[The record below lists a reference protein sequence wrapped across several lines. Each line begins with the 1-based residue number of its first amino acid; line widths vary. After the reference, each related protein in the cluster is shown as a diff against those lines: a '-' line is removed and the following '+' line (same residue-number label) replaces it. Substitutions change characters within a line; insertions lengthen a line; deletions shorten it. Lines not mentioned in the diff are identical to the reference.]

1 MKQKK
6 TETLLYSAVGVAVMF
21 LIIVAVNVIT
31 SVFKTRID
39 LTEGKLYTL
48 APGTKA
54 ILKKLDSPVE
64 IRFYYSKS
72 ETRKPSNLENYA
84 RAVEDLLGEL
94 GQASGGKI
102 EIKKLDPKPDS
113 EAEDLANL
121 DGVEGQL
128 LPGQLLPTGDKF
140 YLGLCVSLDPLKAA
154 IPFLA
159 PEREKSLEY
168 DVARAISQ
176 VLSTNKPVLGVM
188 TALPVFGQ
196 PNNPMMAR
204 MGQQGQDPW
213 AFITELKRDFE
224 VKQLNFDVEKIDDE
238 IKVLLVI
245 HPKDLK
251 DSAQYALDQ
260 FVMRGGRLVACLD
273 AMCLADANRQNPM
286 MPMPGGPS
294 NLDKLLKAWGVNF
307 ETTKVIAD
315 MNLARKLRTRQNA
328 PPELMPNL
336 LFLTDKSINKQDVV
350 ASQLDELLF
359 AFPGHFTGTPASGL
373 KQTILLTSST
383 NAQPVEGFMAQ
394 MSPGKI
400 VEDFKGEG
408 KKFTLA
414 MRLEGK
420 FKTAF
425 PEGKPD
431 AKADDADKK
440 KEDKKAED
448 KAKDTLKECKENN
461 AVVLIGDTD
470 WLSDQFSVQIQNFF
484 GQKIIQPFNGNLSLI
499 QNLVEQMGGDQ
510 NLIGVRSRA
519 TQSRPFT
526 VVKEMQA
533 QAQARYQ
540 EKIASL
546 QKQVDETNHKLSE
559 LQGKKEAGQRFVL
572 SKEQQEEIERFKAQR
587 AKANKDLKRVRRDL
601 DQDIDA
607 LENRLKWLNIAGMPV
622 VVAVAG
628 IALGFSRKQKTKAQ

>member
-6 TETLLYSAVGVAVMF
+6 VETLLYSAVGVAVMCA
-21 LIIVAVNVIT
+21 IVVAVNILT
-31 SVFKTRID
+31 GVFKVRMD
-39 LTEGKLYTL
+39 LTEERLYTL

-64 IRFYYSKS
+64 IRFYYSKGKS
-72 ETRKPSNLENYA
+72 RKPSEFENYA

-94 GQASGGKI
+94 RQASGGKI
-102 EIKKLDPKPDS
+102 EIKKFDPEPDS

-128 LPGQLLPTGDKF
+128 LQTGEKF
-140 YLGLCVSLDPLKAA
+140 YLGLCVSLDPLKEA
-154 IPFLA
+154 IPFLS
-159 PEREKSLEY
+159 PQREKSLEY

-176 VLSTNKPVLGVM
+176 VLSTNKPVVGVM

-196 PNNPMMAR
+196 QMNPMMAR

-213 AFITELKRDFE
+213 AFMIELKRDFD
-224 VKQLNFDVEKIDDE
+224 VKQINFDVDKIDDD

-245 HPKDLK
+245 HPKEIK
-251 DSAQYALDQ
+251 DSTQYALDQ
-260 FVMRGGRLVACLD
+260 FVMRGGRLIACLD
-273 AMCLADANRQNPM
+273 AMCLADVNRQNPM

-307 ETTKVIAD
+307 ETSKVIAD

-328 PPELMPNL
+328 PPETMPNL
-336 LFLTDKSINKQDVV
+336 LFLTDKSINKQEVV

-359 AFPGHFTGTPASGL
+359 AFPGHFTGTPVSGL

-394 MSPGKI
+394 MSPAKI
-400 VEDFKGEG
+400 IEEFKGEG

-425 PEGKPD
+425 PEGKPEAKPND
-431 AKADDADKK
+431 AEKK
-440 KEDKKAED
+440 DETKPED
-448 KAKDTLKECKENN
+448 KAKNTLKECKDDN

-470 WLSDQFSVQIQNFF
+470 WLSDQFSVQEDPVGRMF
-484 GQKIIQPFNGNLSLI
+484 GQRIFRAFNGNLSLV

-540 EKIASL
+540 EKIVSL
-546 QKQVDETNHKLSE
+546 QKQVDETNQKLNE
-559 LQGKKEAGQRFVL
+559 LQGKKEAGQRYVL
-572 SKEQQEEIERFKAQR
+572 SKEQQDEIERFKTKKAQ
-587 AKANKDLKRVRRDL
+587 ASKDLKRVRRDL
-601 DQDIDA
+601 DREINS
-607 LENRLKWLNIAGMPV
+607 LENTLKWINIAGMPV
-622 VVAVAG
+622 LVAVAG
-628 IALGFSRKQKTKAQ
+628 IALGISRKQKTKAQ

>member
-6 TETLLYSAVGVAVMF
+6 VETMLYSAVGVAVMC
-21 LIIVAVNVIT
+21 LIVVAVNLIA
-31 SVFKTRID
+31 SAFKTRID
-39 LTEGKLYTL
+39 LTEEKLYTL

-64 IRFYYSKS
+64 IRFYYSKG
-72 ETRKPSNLENYA
+72 ETRKPSDLENYA

-94 GQASGGKI
+94 SQASGGKI
-102 EIKKLDPKPDS
+102 QIKPYDPQPDS

-128 LPGQLLPTGDKF
+128 LQTGEKF

-154 IPFLA
+154 IPFLS
-159 PEREKSLEY
+159 PQREKSLEY

-196 PNNPMMAR
+196 PSNPMMAR
-204 MGQQGQDPW
+204 MGQQGQEPW

-224 VKQLNFDVEKIDDE
+224 VKQLNFEVDKIDDE

-251 DSAQYALDQ
+251 DTAQYALDQ
-260 FVMRGGRLVACLD
+260 FVMRGGRLIACLD

-294 NLDKLLKAWGVNF
+294 NLDKLLKTWGVNF

-328 PPELMPNL
+328 PPEWMPNL
-336 LFLTDKSINKQDVV
+336 LFLTDKSINKQEVV
-350 ASQLDELLF
+350 ASQLDELLL

-373 KQTILLTSST
+373 TQTLLLTSST

-425 PEGKPD
+425 PEGKPE

-440 KEDKKAED
+440 EKEDKKSED

-470 WLSDQFSVQIQNFF
+470 WLSDQFSVQIGNFF

-546 QKQVDETNHKLSE
+546 QKQVDETNQKLGE

-572 SKEQQEEIERFKAQR
+572 SKEQQEEIERFKTKR
-587 AKANKDLKRVRRDL
+587 AKANQDLKRERRNL
-601 DQDIDA
+601 RQDIDA

-622 VVAVAG
+622 VVALAG
-628 IALGFSRKQKTKAQ
+628 IALGISRKQKTKAQ

>member
-6 TETLLYSAVGVAVMF
+6 IETLLYSAVGLAVMF
-21 LIIVAVNVIT
+21 LIVVAVNLIANA
-31 SVFKTRID
+31 FKTRVD
-39 LTEGKLYTL
+39 LTEQKLYTL
-48 APGTKA
+48 SPGTKA

-64 IRFYYSKS
+64 IRFYYSQGIS
-72 ETRKPSNLENYA
+72 RKPSDLENYA
-84 RAVEDLLGEL
+84 RSVEDLLGEL
-94 GQASGGKI
+94 SQASRGKI
-102 EIKKLDPKPDS
+102 EIKKFDPRPDS
-113 EAEDLANL
+113 EEEDLANL

-128 LPGQLLPTGDKF
+128 LQTGEKF
-140 YLGLCVSLDPLKAA
+140 YLGLCVSLDPRKEAL
-154 IPFLA
+154 PFLS
-159 PEREKSLEY
+159 PLQEKLLEY
-168 DVARAISQ
+168 DLARTISQ
-176 VLSTNKPVLGVM
+176 VLSTNKPVIGVM

-196 PNNPMMAR
+196 PMNPMMAR

-213 AFITELKRDFE
+213 AFMTELKRDFE

-260 FVMRGGRLVACLD
+260 FVMRGGKLIACLD

-294 NLDKLLKAWGVNF
+294 NLDKLLKTWGVTF

-336 LFLTDKSINKQDVV
+336 LFLTDKSINKQEVI

-359 AFPGHFTGTPASGL
+359 AFPGHFTGTPVAGL

-394 MSPGKI
+394 MSPAKI
-400 VEDFKGEG
+400 IEDFKGEG

-425 PEGKPD
+425 PEGKPE

-440 KEDKKAED
+440 EDKKSED
-448 KAKDTLKECKENN
+448 KAKDTLKECKEDN

-470 WLSDQFSVQIQNFF
+470 WLADQFSVQIQNFF
-484 GQKIIQPFNGNLSLI
+484 GQKIIQSFNGNLSLV
-499 QNLVEQMGGDQ
+499 QNLVEQMAGDQ
-510 NLIGVRSRA
+510 NLIAVRSRA

-526 VVKEMQA
+526 VVKEKQA

-546 QKQVDETNHKLSE
+546 QKQVDETNQKLGE

-572 SKEQQEEIERFKAQR
+572 SKEQQEEIERFKVKK
-587 AKANKDLKRVRRDL
+587 AKANQDLKRVRRDL
-601 DQDIDA
+601 DQDINA

-622 VVAVAG
+622 VVAIAG
-628 IALGFSRKQKTKAQ
+628 IALGVSRKQKTKAQ

>member
-1 MKQKK
+1 MKHKK
-6 TETLLYSAVGVAVMF
+6 TETLLYSAVGVVVMF

-31 SVFKTRID
+31 NVFKTRID
-39 LTEGKLYTL
+39 LTEEKLYTL

-64 IRFYYSKS
+64 IRFYYSKG
-72 ETRKPSNLENYA
+72 ETHKPSEFENYA

-94 GQASGGKI
+94 RQASGGKI
-102 EIKKLDPKPDS
+102 EIKKFDPQPDS

-128 LPGQLLPTGDKF
+128 LQTGEKF
-140 YLGLCVSLDPLKAA
+140 YLGLCVSLDPLKSA

-159 PEREKSLEY
+159 PQQEKSLEY
-168 DVARAISQ
+168 DVVRAISQ
-176 VLSTNKPVLGVM
+176 VLSTNKPVIGVM

-196 PNNPMMAR
+196 PMNPMMAR

-213 AFITELKRDFE
+213 AFISELKRTFE
-224 VKQLNFDVEKIDDE
+224 VKQLNFDVDKIDDD

-260 FVMRGGRLVACLD
+260 FIMRGGRLIACLD
-273 AMCLADANRQNPM
+273 SMCLQDANRQNPM

-294 NLDKLLKAWGVNF
+294 NLDKLLKAWGVTF

-315 MNLARKLRTRQNA
+315 MNLARKVPTRRNA
-328 PPELMPNL
+328 PPELMPTL
-336 LFLTDKSINKQDVV
+336 LFLTDKSINKQDVI

-359 AFPGHFTGTPASGL
+359 VFAGSFSGTPVSGL
-373 KQTILLTSST
+373 KQTILLTTST

-394 MSPGKI
+394 MSPAKI

-408 KKFTLA
+408 KKYTLA

-425 PEGKPD
+425 PDGKPD

-440 KEDKKAED
+440 EEKKEEKKSED

-461 AVVLIGDTD
+461 AVVLVGDTD
-470 WLSDQFSVQIQNFF
+470 WLADQFSVQIQNFF
-484 GQKIIQPFNGNLSLI
+484 GQKIIQHFNGNLSLVE
-499 QNLVEQMGGDQ
+499 NLVDQMGGDQ

-526 VVKEMQA
+526 VVKEMRA

-546 QKQVDETNHKLSE
+546 QKQVDETNQKLSE
-559 LQGKKEAGQRFVL
+559 LQGKKEAGQRYVL
-572 SKEQQEEIERFKAQR
+572 SKEQQEEIERFKAKK
-587 AKANKDLKRVRRDL
+587 AKTNQDLKRERRNL
-601 DQDIDA
+601 SQDIDA
-607 LENRLKWLNIAGMPV
+607 LENRLKWLNIAGMPI

-628 IALGFSRKQKTKAQ
+628 IALGISRKQKTKAQ

>member
-6 TETLLYSAVGVAVMF
+6 VETMLYSAVGVAVMC
-21 LIIVAVNVIT
+21 LIVVAVNLIANA
-31 SVFKTRID
+31 FKTRID
-39 LTEGKLYTL
+39 LTEEKLYTL

-64 IRFYYSKS
+64 IRFYYSKG
-72 ETRKPSNLENYA
+72 ETRKPSDLENYA

-94 GQASGGKI
+94 SQASGGKI
-102 EIKKLDPKPDS
+102 QIKPYDPQPDS

-128 LPGQLLPTGDKF
+128 LQTGEKF

-154 IPFLA
+154 IPFLS
-159 PEREKSLEY
+159 PQREKSLEY
-168 DVARAISQ
+168 DVVRHISQ
-176 VLSTNKPVLGVM
+176 VLSTNKPVIGVM

-196 PNNPMMAR
+196 PMNPMMAR

-224 VKQLNFDVEKIDDE
+224 VKQLNFDVDKIDDE

-245 HPKDLK
+245 HPKELK
-251 DSAQYALDQ
+251 DTAQYALDQ
-260 FVMRGGRLVACLD
+260 FVMRGGRLIACLD

-294 NLDKLLKAWGVNF
+294 NLDKLLKTWGVNF

-315 MNLARKLRTRQNA
+315 MNLARKLRARQNA

-336 LFLTDKSINKQDVV
+336 LFLTDKSINKQEVV

-359 AFPGHFTGTPASGL
+359 AFPGHFTGTPANGL
-373 KQTILLTSST
+373 TQTILLTSST

-425 PEGKPD
+425 PDGKPE
-431 AKADDADKK
+431 AKPDDADKK
-440 KEDKKAED
+440 EDKKPED

-470 WLSDQFSVQIQNFF
+470 WLSDQFSVQIGNFF
-484 GQKIIQPFNGNLSLI
+484 GQKIIQPFNGNLSLV

-546 QKQVDETNHKLSE
+546 QKQVDETNQKLGE

-587 AKANKDLKRVRRDL
+587 AKANQDLKRVRRDL
-601 DQDIDA
+601 RQDIDA

-628 IALGFSRKQKTKAQ
+628 IALGISRKQKTKAQ

>member
-6 TETLLYSAVGVAVMF
+6 TETLLYSALGVAVMF

-31 SVFKTRID
+31 GVFKTRID
-39 LTEGKLYTL
+39 LTEEKLYTL

-84 RAVEDLLGEL
+84 RAVEDLLSEL
-94 GQASGGKI
+94 HQASGGKI
-102 EIKKLDPKPDS
+102 EIKPFDPKPDS

-128 LPGQLLPTGDKF
+128 LQTGEKF

-154 IPFLA
+154 IPFLS

-176 VLSTNKPVLGVM
+176 VLSTNKPVIGVM

-196 PNNPMMAR
+196 PMNPMMAR

-213 AFITELKRDFE
+213 TFISELKRDFE
-224 VKQLNFDVEKIDDE
+224 VKQLNFDVDKIDDE

-251 DSAQYALDQ
+251 DTAQYALDQ
-260 FVMRGGRLVACLD
+260 FVMRGGRLIACLD
-273 AMCLADANRQNPM
+273 SMCLADANRQNPM

-294 NLDKLLKAWGVNF
+294 NLDKLLKAWGVTF

-315 MNLARKLRTRQNA
+315 MNLARKVPTRRNA
-328 PPELMPNL
+328 PAELMPNL
-336 LFLTDKSINKQDVV
+336 LFLTDKSINKQEVV

-359 AFPGHFTGTPASGL
+359 VFAGSFSGTPASGL
-373 KQTILLTSST
+373 KQTVLLSSST

-394 MSPGKI
+394 MSPAKI

-425 PEGKPD
+425 PDGKPD
-431 AKADDADKK
+431 SKAEDADKK
-440 KEDKKAED
+440 DEKKDEKKSDD

-470 WLSDQFSVQIQNFF
+470 WLSDQFSVQVSSFF
-484 GQKIIQPFNGNLSLI
+484 GQKIIQPFNGNLSFI

-533 QAQARYQ
+533 QAQAKYQ
-540 EKIASL
+540 ERIASL

-559 LQGKKEAGQRFVL
+559 LQGKKEGNQRFVL

-587 AKANKDLKRVRRDL
+587 AKANQDLKHVRRDL
-601 DQDIDA
+601 RQDIDA

-628 IALGFSRKQKTKAQ
+628 IALGISRKQKTKAQ

>member
-6 TETLLYSAVGVAVMF
+6 AETLLYSAVGVAVMC
-21 LIIVAVNVIT
+21 LIIIAVNIIT
-31 SVFKTRID
+31 SAFKTRID
-39 LTEGKLYTL
+39 LTEEKLYTL

-64 IRFYYSKS
+64 IRFYYSKG
-72 ETRKPSNLENYA
+72 ETRKPSEFENYA
-84 RAVEDLLGEL
+84 RAVDDLLSEL
-94 GQASGGKI
+94 GQASGGKVVV
-102 EIKKLDPKPDS
+102 KHFDPQPDS

-128 LPGQLLPTGDKF
+128 LQTGEKF

-154 IPFLA
+154 IPFLS
-159 PEREKSLEY
+159 PQREKSLEY

-196 PNNPMMAR
+196 PMNPMMAR

-224 VKQLNFDVEKIDDE
+224 VKQLNFDVDKIDDE

-245 HPKDLK
+245 HPKELK
-251 DSAQYALDQ
+251 DTAQYALDQ
-260 FVMRGGRLVACLD
+260 FVMRGGRLIACLD

-294 NLDKLLKAWGVNF
+294 NLDKLLKTWGVNF

-315 MNLARKLRTRQNA
+315 MNLARKLRTRQNG

-336 LFLTDKSINKQDVV
+336 LFLTDKSINKQEVV

-359 AFPGHFTGTPASGL
+359 AFPGYFTGTAASGL
-373 KQTILLTSST
+373 KQTILLSSST

-425 PEGKPD
+425 PDGKPE

-440 KEDKKAED
+440 KEDKKSED
-448 KAKDTLKECKENN
+448 KAKDTLKECKDNN

-470 WLSDQFSVQIQNFF
+470 WLSDQFSVQIGNFF
-484 GQKIIQPFNGNLSLI
+484 GQKIIQPFNGNLSLV

-533 QAQARYQ
+533 QAQAKYQ

-546 QKQVDETNHKLSE
+546 QKQVEETNRKLSE

-572 SKEQQEEIERFKAQR
+572 SKEQQEEIERFKAQK
-587 AKANKDLKRVRRDL
+587 AKANQDLKRVRRDL
-601 DQDIDA
+601 DQEINS
-607 LENRLKWLNIAGMPV
+607 LKNRLRWLNIAGMPLIV
-622 VVAVAG
+622 TVAG
-628 IALGFSRKQKTKAQ
+628 IALGISRKQKTKAQ

>member
-176 VLSTNKPVLGVM
+176 VFWTTKPVLGVM

-273 AMCLADANRQNPM
+273 AMCLA
-286 MPMPGGPS
+286 
-294 NLDKLLKAWGVNF
+294 
-307 ETTKVIAD
+307 
-315 MNLARKLRTRQNA
+315 
-328 PPELMPNL
+328 
-336 LFLTDKSINKQDVV
+336 
-350 ASQLDELLF
+350 
-359 AFPGHFTGTPASGL
+359 
-373 KQTILLTSST
+373 
-383 NAQPVEGFMAQ
+383 
-394 MSPGKI
+394 
-400 VEDFKGEG
+400 
-408 KKFTLA
+408 
-414 MRLEGK
+414 
-420 FKTAF
+420 
-425 PEGKPD
+425 
-431 AKADDADKK
+431 
-440 KEDKKAED
+440 
-448 KAKDTLKECKENN
+448 
-461 AVVLIGDTD
+461 
-470 WLSDQFSVQIQNFF
+470 
-484 GQKIIQPFNGNLSLI
+484 
-499 QNLVEQMGGDQ
+499 
-510 NLIGVRSRA
+510 
-519 TQSRPFT
+519 
-526 VVKEMQA
+526 
-533 QAQARYQ
+533 
-540 EKIASL
+540 
-546 QKQVDETNHKLSE
+546 
-559 LQGKKEAGQRFVL
+559 
-572 SKEQQEEIERFKAQR
+572 
-587 AKANKDLKRVRRDL
+587 
-601 DQDIDA
+601 
-607 LENRLKWLNIAGMPV
+607 
-622 VVAVAG
+622 
-628 IALGFSRKQKTKAQ
+628 